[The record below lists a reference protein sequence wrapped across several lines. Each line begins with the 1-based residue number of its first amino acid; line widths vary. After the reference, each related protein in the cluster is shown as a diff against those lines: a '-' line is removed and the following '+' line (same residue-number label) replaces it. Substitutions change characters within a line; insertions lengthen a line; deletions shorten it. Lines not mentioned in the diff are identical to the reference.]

1 MTQGVSTIWEATI
14 SANDIIIQSIGLIN
28 SIALCFL
35 GFANLKWVRIISI
48 FTYVLTIAQ
57 SVFLSQPALV
67 AMNLVNLAYCVATLF
82 EGRYPFIATTRYRVA
97 SVAIALAAACSVQYI
112 IMGQSFLSPAT
123 FAILGGL
130 TGLIM
135 AISHNFWALK
145 AFTVLNVAAWVTYCL
160 MVGAYTNLIG
170 NAFILGGVAFTVWV
184 HLKKQKGTPISDDTH
199 TDTSDA

>member
-1 MTQGVSTIWEATI
+1 M
-14 SANDIIIQSIGLIN
+14 
-28 SIALCFL
+28 CFL

-57 SVFLSQPALV
+57 SFFLNQPALV

-97 SVAIALAAACSVQYI
+97 SVSIALVAACSVQYI
-112 IMGQSFLSPAT
+112 VMGQSFLSPAT

-145 AFTVLNVAAWVTYCL
+145 TFTVLNVAAWVTYCL

-170 NAFILGGVAFTVWV
+170 NAFILGGVAFTVWA
-184 HLKKQKGTPISDDTH
+184 HCKKQKELQQDDNTSNTCGT
-199 TDTSDA
+199 

>member
-1 MTQGVSTIWEATI
+1 
-14 SANDIIIQSIGLIN
+14 
-28 SIALCFL
+28 
-35 GFANLKWVRIISI
+35 
-48 FTYVLTIAQ
+48 
-57 SVFLSQPALV
+57 
-67 AMNLVNLAYCVATLF
+67 MNLVNLAYCVATLF

-123 FAILGGL
+123 FAIIGGL

-145 AFTVLNVAAWVTYCL
+145 LFTVLNVAAWVSYCL

-170 NAFILGGVAFTVWV
+170 NTFILGGIIFTVWM
-184 HLKKQKGTPISDDTH
+184 HCRKQKEPALNSETSIS
-199 TDTSDA
+199 AYGA